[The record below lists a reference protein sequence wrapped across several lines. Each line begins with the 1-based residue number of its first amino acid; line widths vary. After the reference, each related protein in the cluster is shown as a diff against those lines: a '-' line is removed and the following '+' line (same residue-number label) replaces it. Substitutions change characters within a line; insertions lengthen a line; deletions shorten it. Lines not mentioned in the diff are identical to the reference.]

1 LPLFIINLV
10 KIGTMKISIIVP
22 AFNEEKAIPALAES
36 IKRIEAENFDYEI
49 IIADGSSEDR
59 TIGLVMD
66 LGWQVVHA
74 RRGRGT
80 QMNQGAQASTGQ
92 ALIFLHADTHLPP
105 GAIRQIENSLANSAV
120 IGGNFSLLFSGS
132 SREARWLTRIYPYLR
147 LGGMCYGDSGFF
159 IRREVFDAVG
169 GFRDYP
175 IFEDCDLYR
184 RMRSHGRFVRLEE
197 SATTSSRRFEGRFFR
212 TLALWIFLQVL
223 YWLGVSPRRLGDLY
237 RARR

>member
-1 LPLFIINLV
+1 
-10 KIGTMKISIIVP
+10 MKISIIVP

-36 IKRIEAENFDYEI
+36 IERIEVENFDYEI
-49 IIADGSSEDR
+49 IVADGSSEDR
-59 TIGLVMD
+59 TIGLVTD

-92 ALIFLHADTHLPP
+92 VLLFLHADTHLPL
-105 GAIRQIENSLANSAV
+105 GSIRQIENALANSAV

-159 IRREVFDAVG
+159 IRREVFEAVG

-184 RMRSHGRFVRLEE
+184 RIRSHGRFVRLEE
-197 SATTSSRRFEGRFFR
+197 RATTSSRRFEGKFFR